1 MPSFTVQRG
10 YDKSSEIEIPPDGKL
25 IIGRDKRCDIVL
37 EKGDVSRKHVRV
49 EYVGNKVYLE
59 DLNSSN
65 GTFVN
70 SLPIDKRCELKHMDV
85 VQVGKNV
92 FVFNDVD
99 DNVLADTDT
108 ISFKTIQR
116 PTDYYSFEFMA
127 HIIKELETNIGK
139 VFKGKPKVIRNLL
152 ITLMA
157 DGHILIEDAPGVGKS
172 ILAQSL
178 AKSIQGAYKRIQFTP
193 DMLPS
198 DITGVS
204 IYNDQSHEFSFIP
217 GPIFGN
223 IILADEINR
232 TTPRTQSSLLECM
245 SESVITIDGKTHVL
259 PKPFYVVATQN
270 PQDYHGTYPLPE
282 PQLDRFLMRISIGY
296 PSEEAEKDILDS
308 QVNTH
313 PLNEISYVVKAMEIV
328 QCQALVRQVHISD
341 AIKDYIVK
349 IVNATRKHPALAS
362 GCSPRASLSMM
373 RVSQSLAA
381 YYGRKYVIPRDIRE
395 LAIPVFAHRMTIK
408 LRAEGEW
415 ENSTAVL
422 KEILESI
429 PVENEEKET

>member
-1 MPSFTVQRG
+1 MPSFTVQKG
-10 YDKSSEIEIPPDGKL
+10 YDKSSEIDIPSTGGL
-25 IIGRDKRCDIVL
+25 VIGRDRNCDIVL
-37 EKGDVSRKHVRV
+37 NKGDVSRRHA
-49 EYVGNKVYLE
+49 KVDVVDGKVFIE
-59 DLNSSN
+59 DMRSSN

-70 SLPIDKRCELKHMDV
+70 SLPINRRVELKHMDV

-92 FVFNDVD
+92 FVFNDSESQIP
-99 DNVLADTDT
+99 DTET

-116 PTDYYSFEFMA
+116 PTDYYSFEFME
-127 HIIKELETNIGK
+127 HIIKELETNISK
-139 VFKGKPKVIRNLL
+139 VFKGKPKAIRNVL
-152 ITLMA
+152 IALIS

-178 AKSIQGAYKRIQFTP
+178 AKSIQGTYKRIQFTP

-198 DITGVS
+198 DITGTS
-204 IYNDQSHEFSFIP
+204 IYNEQSADFSFIP

-245 SESVITIDGKTHVL
+245 SESVITIDGVPHVL
-259 PKPFYVVATQN
+259 SKPFYVIATQN

-296 PSEEAEKDILDS
+296 PDEEAEKEILDS
-308 QVNTH
+308 QQHSH
-313 PLNEISYVVKAMEIV
+313 PLNNISYVVKAMEIV

-341 AIKDYIVK
+341 DIKDYIVK
-349 IVNATRKHPALAS
+349 IVSATRRHPALAT
-362 GCSPRASLSMM
+362 GCSPRASLALM
-373 RVSQSLAA
+373 RTSQGLAA
-381 YYGRKYVIPRDIRE
+381 FYGRKYVIPRDIRE
-395 LAIPVFAHRMTIK
+395 LAVPVLAHRMTLK

-415 ENSTAVL
+415 ESTSDVL
-422 KEILESI
+422 EEILGKI
-429 PVENEEKET
+429 PVANEEKSI